1 MRKLFLL
8 GMLVVVPFVFA
19 VQYSG
24 TDVEE
29 MQKEWSESYSNHP
42 CECCDGKGRTEC
54 TMCDGTGWRICSFC
68 GGEGTIDRGN
78 GKETCANCNGKGQF
92 KCGYCKNGER
102 ICTCCNGTGKQRH
115 VGR

>member
-1 MRKLFLL
+1 
-8 GMLVVVPFVFA
+8 
-19 VQYSG
+19 
-24 TDVEE
+24 
-29 MQKEWSESYSNHP
+29 
-42 CECCDGKGRTEC
+42 
-54 TMCDGTGWRICSFC
+54 MCDGTGWRICSFC

-92 KCGYCKNGER
+92 KCGYCKKGER

>member
-1 MRKLFLL
+1 
-8 GMLVVVPFVFA
+8 
-19 VQYSG
+19 
-24 TDVEE
+24 
-29 MQKEWSESYSNHP
+29 
-42 CECCDGKGRTEC
+42 
-54 TMCDGTGWRICSFC
+54 MCDGTGWRICSFC

>member
-1 MRKLFLL
+1 MLYRTLHPHRSSIIVAFNSSGAFTIRTLL
-8 GMLVVVPFVFA
+8 LSF
-19 VQYSG
+19 YHW
-24 TDVEE
+24 T
-29 MQKEWSESYSNHP
+29 
-42 CECCDGKGRTEC
+42 
-54 TMCDGTGWRICSFC
+54 FC

>member
-1 MRKLFLL
+1 MTVLGGVYALF
-8 GMLVVVPFVFA
+8 VVV
-19 VQYSG
+19 
-24 TDVEE
+24 
-29 MQKEWSESYSNHP
+29 KELL
-42 CECCDGKGRTEC
+42 
-54 TMCDGTGWRICSFC
+54 I
-68 GGEGTIDRGN
+68 RGN